1 MTQTSPASDGNAS
14 EPCGVH
20 RGDKLRIFVVDD
32 HAVLRDGL
40 KLLINSQPDLCVVGE
55 AAGGIAAVRM
65 CAEQLPDVVV
75 MDVSMPDLRGFE
87 AAQQIKRQLPKIH
100 ILALTRHADEGY
112 LRRMFAAGATGYVL
126 KRTAADELIN
136 AIRVV
141 ASGGTYIEPSLV
153 NRVVG
158 GYASRTRSDN
168 TVSPARELSQR
179 EAQVLR
185 ALAWGKS
192 NKEIAGDLAISV
204 KTVEYHKSRGAEKL
218 GVRSRAE
225 IVRHALAEGWLAGE
239 DGLE

>member
-1 MTQTSPASDGNAS
+1 MTQTSPELDR
-14 EPCGVH
+14 
-20 RGDKLRIFVVDD
+20 RGINPRNESRSAKLRVFLVDD

-40 KLLINSQPDLCVVGE
+40 RLLINSQPDLCVVGE

-87 AAQQIKRQLPKIH
+87 AAQQIKRQFPDIH

-141 ASGGTYIEPSLV
+141 AAGGTYIEPTLV
-153 NRVVG
+153 DRVAG
-158 GYASRTRSDN
+158 GHASRARSDN
-168 TVSPARELSQR
+168 AVSPARELSAR

-192 NKEIAGDLAISV
+192 NKEIANELSISV

-225 IVRHALAEGWLAGE
+225 IVRHALAEGWLVEE